1 MTNLQQ
7 NVQRILLGFDPL
19 LEFLNQEVPNYPP
32 YNQFKV
38 SEHKYV
44 LEIAV
49 TGFKP
54 DEIRIEV
61 ADNDLVISATPVE
74 KIPDNWTA
82 VYRGL
87 ARREFTRRFKLGKD
101 VEVVSAN
108 IEHGVLT
115 IELLQHIPEA
125 AKPKSI
131 QINVK

>member
-7 NVQRILLGFDPL
+7 NVQRILLGFDSL

-38 SEHKYV
+38 AEHKYV